1 MFQRHHV
8 KWHNS
13 KLIVCRLYWYLQK
26 HRFSLVLLF
35 ESHTVPPSLAASSGF
50 FWCWFWRCKV
60 SVLFMWQADLSNSLT
75 SSGFKWLKHELLP
88 RREEG
93 CSEHNSFSPKVWTL
107 DAVAGWNERA
117 ANQLLPF
124 PLLTSRHCI
133 PISHRTA
140 VYNPHLQALLLKLQ
154 QQETLSQANTESSC
168 LGQTTFLAQPFP
180 MSREAALLELRVF
193 LPGWRHVSTTLW
205 CTWWWTGTPRER
217 PGVG

>member
-1 MFQRHHV
+1 MWSGTIPNWLFADY
-8 KWHNS
+8 
-13 KLIVCRLYWYLQK
+13 IGTCRKTGFHWSFFLKATLFPLLWLPLQGFSGVDSEDARYQFYLCGRQIW
-26 HRFSLVLLF
+26 V
-35 ESHTVPPSLAASSGF
+35 
-50 FWCWFWRCKV
+50 
-60 SVLFMWQADLSNSLT
+60 SLT

-88 RREEG
+88 GREEG

-180 MSREAALLELRVF
+180 ISREAAVLKLRVF
-193 LPGWRHVSTTLW
+193 LPGWQHISTTLW
-205 CTWWWTGTPRER
+205 YTWWWTGTPRER